1 MPKQK
6 NLTAKERKAIQL
18 VCAGETQTDAIFHS
32 YDCKNKQTASSI
44 ATRVFKRPQV
54 KRVLDKGLEKTE
66 GKIVKNIE
74 KSIGQE
80 LALAGIDR
88 KAIVEK
94 FSELLYSNDKRIVYQ
109 AIDLYSKWQGLFAP
123 EKRMLIEQSTIY
135 QEIKQLPEEGI
146 IERPK
151 EEFKEKPATKE

>member
-54 KRVLDKGLEKTE
+54 KRVLDKGLERTE
-66 GKIVKNIE
+66 GQIVQRIE

-80 LALAGIDR
+80 LALAGIDK

-94 FSELLYSNDKRIVYQ
+94 FKELLYSNDKRIVFQ
-109 AIDLYSKWQGLFAP
+109 MIDMFNKLGGLYAP

-135 QEIKQLPEEGI
+135 AEIKELPEEGI
-146 IERPK
+146 IERPE